1 MATLLPLKEPH
12 GEKVRF
18 YLKIITEAI
27 SLDSYNNGS
36 LRKSIWNYCLRNYPS
51 EITFGEF
58 LLAINKLLNEGKL
71 DNHNGIFTI
80 PDPVILE
87 VQKDIEIIVNTSRG
101 DISPI

>member
-1 MATLLPLKEPH
+1 MALLPPKELH
-12 GEKVRF
+12 GEKTRF

-36 LRKSIWNYCLRNYPS
+36 LRKSIWNYCLRNYSS
-51 EITFGEF
+51 EITFYEF
-58 LLAINKLLNEGKL
+58 LLAINKLLKEGKL
-71 DNHNGIFTI
+71 ANHEGIFTI

-87 VQKDIEIIVNTSRG
+87 VQQDIETIVKTSRG